1 MDFRIRSEAELAA
14 WRAAVIAT
22 LVNSALYLSAVFAAA
37 IIDHNLI
44 ARNVCIAAIGAT
56 YLSYLIQI
64 GGKRV
69 GAEAIAVSITIA
81 VSLALGTAAGLALL
95 F

>member
-1 MDFRIRSEAELAA
+1 MGKPMDFRIHSEAELAA

-22 LVNSALYLSAVFAAA
+22 LVNSALYLSAVFVAA
-37 IIDHNLI
+37 IVDYNLI
-44 ARNVCIAAIGAT
+44 ARNVCICAMGAT

-64 GGKRV
+64 GGKRSFLGTAV
-69 GAEAIAVSITIA
+69 IVVSI
-81 VSLALGTAAGLALL
+81 VLGAAAGLALL